1 MGPGLGTKR
10 CDMSSIGNL
19 AGGTPDLATYL
30 QHHKHGAADQLFAKI
45 DTDGDGKISK
55 QELEAA
61 FKAHGGTA
69 EQADAMFA
77 KLDTD
82 GDGSVSKAEFVAG
95 MRGRH
100 HAQGADAASN
110 DNAANSLT
118 AQSTNAVTNA
128 DGSTT
133 TTITTA
139 DGTKITIT
147 TPPQTDDKTSTDPT
161 APKLSF
167 LA

>member
-1 MGPGLGTKR
+1 
-10 CDMSSIGNL
+10 MSSIGNL
-19 AGGTPDLATYL
+19 ASGSGDLATYL
-30 QHHKHGAADQLFAKI
+30 QQHKQGAAEKLFGKM

-55 QELEAA
+55 SELEAA
-61 FKAHGGTA
+61 FTAAGGTA
-69 EQADAMFA
+69 QQADAVFA

-82 GDGSVSKAEFVAG
+82 GDGAVSKNEFVAAA
-95 MRGRH
+95 RGHRH
-100 HAQGADAASN
+100 AGSGQGAAGGGALSSLL
-110 DNAANSLT
+110 NATSSDEVQNP
-118 AQSTNAVTNA
+118 

-147 TPPQTDDKTSTDPT
+147 TPAPQGDKAASDPS
-161 APKLSF
+161 APKISL

>member
-1 MGPGLGTKR
+1 
-10 CDMSSIGNL
+10 MSSIGNL
-19 AGGTPDLATYL
+19 AGGSPDLATYL
-30 QHHKHGAADQLFAKI
+30 QHHRQGAADKLFDKI

-55 QELEAA
+55 TELEAA
-61 FKAHGGTA
+61 FTAAGGTA
-69 EQADAMFA
+69 EQADAAFA

-82 GDGSVSKAEFVAG
+82 GDGAVTKGEFVAAA
-95 MRGRH
+95 RGHH
-100 HAQGADAASN
+100 HAHAAQPAANGGAADAALKAESSSEVQN
-110 DNAANSLT
+110 P
-118 AQSTNAVTNA
+118 

-147 TPPQTDDKTSTDPT
+147 TPAPTGEKTPSDPD
-161 APKLSF
+161 APKISF